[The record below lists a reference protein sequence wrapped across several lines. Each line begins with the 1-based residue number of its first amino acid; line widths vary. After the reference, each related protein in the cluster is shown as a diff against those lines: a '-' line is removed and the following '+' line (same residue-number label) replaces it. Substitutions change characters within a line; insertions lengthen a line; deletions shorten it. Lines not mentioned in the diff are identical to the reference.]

1 MKKAMKKTMNRMLV
15 LLLAV
20 SIFAGTLDL
29 NAFAVE
35 PKVVTGGAGWDG
47 VTTQNVCE
55 TENLRITYTLSSY
68 WSTGYNADIK
78 LENISSSTI
87 QNWYLGF
94 SCDDEITNIW
104 NAQISSHVGNQYVIK
119 NAGWNQDIAVGGS
132 VEFGISGSTEF
143 GGFPQGYALV
153 GSKASVADTDYSIEY
168 QVYSDWGSGVS
179 AAITVT
185 NNTDSVLEEWALEFD
200 YDREI
205 ESLWNGSI
213 ESQAGNH
220 YIITNAGYNGNIYAG
235 QAITIGFNAGE
246 GTGSEEPRNCK
257 LYSYCANTT
266 GNGTVEVDKNQDTDG
281 DGVADYLEEH
291 FGTDINKLDTDGD
304 GLSDYI
310 ELSGFVFSP
319 LLMDTD
325 GNGINDGDEDT
336 DADGLSNIRETEL
349 GTSVIKADTDNDGLS
364 DNDEVSVYATS
375 PLQRD
380 TDSDYVSDAKE
391 IELGTNPLVY
401 DETFDIILYADEEDT
416 IKASVHAILKGRQV
430 ESLSVEKFNND
441 FFFPTTMP
449 GYLGG
454 AYDFQVTEGFG
465 SDTIQFEFNTGL
477 LADASFDPIIY
488 YFNEELQQL
497 EALETSVTGNVASV
511 QISRCGKYILLNKTA
526 YEAAFEWEEVES
538 YNADSGIAVMSLI
551 DELDDSATGAG
562 QNSEQD
568 SDGDGIADCYE
579 AGLYFFNGVKFSLDP
594 NNPDTDGDG
603 LYDGEEVTGFSFQYN
618 SDKTKKIAIGFF
630 GANPLEGDSDGDRL
644 TDEEEGYVGTSA
656 LLKDTDA
663 DGLADGIEVDNWYD
677 PLEPDADGDGRLDL
691 QEYKE
696 GTNPFSYDKDWYEHL
711 WDFVCGFVAGDF
723 IHDTDSIATTLGQ
736 IASSFIPLVDIRD
749 VIGNLVHGD
758 FLFAG
763 LSATGLIPVGGDL
776 AKTAGKVGK
785 FVLKNIDDIAKVS
798 DILEFLVKNLP
809 DALPYLA
816 GSDEFADAM
825 KQLSKVDTSK
835 LTKKDADVIN
845 EALEKAGMSEY
856 IIKRGSIFDSISK
869 LPANQGFETF
879 ADLKKAI
886 GPAGEGKHWHHI
898 VEQSQIVK
906 SGFSAQQVHNTSNI
920 IAVDATTHAKI
931 TGYYNTKTFDFTG
944 GLSVREWLVGQSY
957 EYQYEFGLDVLRKY
971 GVIE

>member
-1 MKKAMKKTMNRMLV
+1 M
-15 LLLAV
+15 
-20 SIFAGTLDL
+20 
-29 NAFAVE
+29 
-35 PKVVTGGAGWDG
+35 
-47 VTTQNVCE
+47 
-55 TENLRITYTLSSY
+55 
-68 WSTGYNADIK
+68 
-78 LENISSSTI
+78 
-87 QNWYLGF
+87 GF
-94 SCDDEITNIW
+94 TCDDEITNIW

-153 GSKASVADTDYSIEY
+153 GSKTSVADTDYSIEY

-220 YIITNAGYNGNIYAG
+220 YVITNAGYNGNIYAG

-257 LYSYCANTT
+257 LYSYCANAT
-266 GNGTVEVDKNQDTDG
+266 GNGTVEIDKNQDTDG

-291 FGTDINKLDTDGD
+291 FGTDINKVDTDGD

-336 DADGLSNIRETEL
+336 DTDGLSNIKETEL

-401 DETFDIILYADEEDT
+401 DETFDIVLYADEEDT
-416 IKASVHAILKGRQV
+416 IKASVHSILKGRQV
-430 ESLSVEKFNND
+430 ESLCVEKFNNE

-454 AYDFQVTEGFG
+454 AYDFQVAEGFG

-477 LADASFDPIIY
+477 LADASFAPIIY
-488 YFNEELQQL
+488 YFNEEMQQL
-497 EALETSVTGNVASV
+497 EALETSVTGNVASA

-551 DELDDSATGAG
+551 DELDDSATDAG
-562 QNSEQD
+562 RNSEQD

-603 LYDGEEVTGFSFQYN
+603 LYDGEEITGFSFQYN

-630 GANPLEGDSDGDRL
+630 GANPLEGDSDGDGL
-644 TDEEEGYVGTSA
+644 LDDEEIYYYGTEP
-656 LLKDTDA
+656 LNVDTDG
-663 DGLADGIEVDNWYD
+663 DGLKDGIEVSNWYD
-677 PLEPDADGDGRLDL
+677 PLVADFDGDGHLDL
-691 QEYKE
+691 QEYTD
-696 GTNPFSYDKDWYEHL
+696 GTSPYSYDKDWDEYVYEFWL
-711 WDFVCGFVAGDF
+711 GVKEGEF
-723 IHDTDSIATTLGQ
+723 IQDTDSVAVMMGQ
-736 IASSFIPLVDIRD
+736 LVAGYLVFGDIRD
-749 VIGNLVHGD
+749 FFAYMKYGQYIFAFGNLV
-758 FLFAG
+758 
-763 LSATGLIPVGGDL
+763 GLIPGYGDF
-776 AKTAGKVGK
+776 AKSAGKVGK
-785 FVLKNIDDIAKVS
+785 FVLKNVDNIAKVS
-798 DILEFLVKNLP
+798 DILEFLIKNMP
-809 DALPYLA
+809 DVLPYLA
-816 GSDEFADAM
+816 KSDDFIEAVKKLSKADA
-825 KQLSKVDTSK
+825 SKF
-835 LTKKDADVIN
+835 TKKQIEVIN
-845 EALEKAGMSEY
+845 EALEKAGLSEY
-856 IIKRGSIFDSISK
+856 AIKGGKKILSGRWKTVNESMSDFSRAYQKQITGKEGMAWVQNGVKFDGMKDGVLLDAKGKYAQFIDK
-869 LPANQGFETF
+869 NT
-879 ADLKKAI
+879 
-886 GPAGEGKHWHHI
+886 GEFYEWFSGKDSLI
-898 VEQSQIVK
+898 AEARRQI
-906 SGFSAQQVHNTSNI
+906 
-920 IAVDATTHAKI
+920 DASEGAKI
-931 TGYYNTKTFDFTG
+931 QWYFAEEESLNVVQDLFMDKGIT
-944 GLSVREWLVGQSY
+944 E
-957 EYQYEFGLDVLRKY
+957 
-971 GVIE
+971 IELIFEAPK